1 MTPIASLNVP
11 HFKQEFPFSCLAA
24 CARMILAF
32 YGVLHTEEEIRRQ
45 LGTGPHG
52 TPARSLFLLQSLGF
66 EVRIEESKLKELED
80 SLAAG
85 IPPLSTGFLPACW
98 PRGALRDAL
107 YNAAIQRFH
116 CRNGL
121 TNHNLARH

>member
-1 MTPIASLNVP
+1 MPVNLRNVP

-52 TPARSLFLLQSLGF
+52 TPARSLFLLRSLGF
-66 EVRIEESKLKELED
+66 EVRIEESNLR
-80 SLAAG
+80 SLR
-85 IPPLSTGFLPACW
+85 I
-98 PRGALRDAL
+98 
-107 YNAAIQRFH
+107 H
-116 CRNGL
+116 
-121 TNHNLARH
+121 